1 MEVAKGKK
9 VRVRKLVREDVDKMQ
24 RWSMHQDP
32 LFFHYNFPKMNE
44 AEKDEWYAIK
54 TKTFRKKSFAIEN
67 LTKEVIGYLSIRDIK
82 WLKRESELGIVLD
95 PQHINKGYGTEAIR
109 IFLEY
114 YFNELNMTAM
124 TLRAAKFNERAI
136 KCYMQCGFRVL
147 KESDEEFED
156 QYAEIFYN
164 PLYKDLRKLFT
175 IVEGKKKT
183 RYVHM
188 QVKKVEFYGENNH
201 LSTKTVKIVE

>member
-1 MEVAKGKK
+1 MEIARGEK
-9 VRVRKLVREDVDKMQ
+9 VRIRKLVREDVDKMQ
-24 RWSMHQDP
+24 NWSMHEDP

-44 AEKDEWYAIK
+44 IEKDEWYAIK
-54 TKTFRKKSFAIEN
+54 TKTLRRKSFAIEN
-67 LTKEVIGYLSIRDIK
+67 LAKEVVGYLSIRDIK
-82 WLKRESELGIVLD
+82 WIRRESELGIVLD
-95 PQHINKGYGTEAIR
+95 RKHINKGYGTEAIK
-109 IFLEY
+109 IFLDY
-114 YFNELNMTAM
+114 YFRRLHMSTM

-147 KESDEEFED
+147 QESDEEFED

-164 PLYKDLRKLFT
+164 PLYKELRKLFT
-175 IVEGKKKT
+175 ITEGRKKT

-188 QVKKVEFYGENNH
+188 QVKKDEFYRENNS